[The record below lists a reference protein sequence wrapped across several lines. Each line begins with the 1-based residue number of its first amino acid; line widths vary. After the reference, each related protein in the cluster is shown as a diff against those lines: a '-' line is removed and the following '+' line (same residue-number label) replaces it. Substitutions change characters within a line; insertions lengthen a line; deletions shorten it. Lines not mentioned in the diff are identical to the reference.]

1 MTKTKTRLWQGLAA
15 SALFGL
21 LGCQGIDCPYDSTV
35 VWTLKFFDSETEQE
49 IKLPSELT
57 INAAGAGT
65 LFNKAKGVSSI
76 PLPMSYNALCD
87 TLFLVWEDNT
97 PRPSNDGTTDSTD
110 PVETGDSTSLGGAT
124 NEPVTPIPF
133 GTHTLYVHH
142 TNEMH
147 FEALECPGSVFHTI
161 EEATL
166 SSNVSGTPPFIIDSL
181 RITRNQVDY
190 NDVENIR
197 LYMHALPEP
206 APGNDGT
213 DSDGQ

>member
-65 LFNKAKGVSSI
+65 LFNKAKGTSSI
-76 PLPMSYNALCD
+76 PLPMSYNAFCD
-87 TLFLVWEDNT
+87 TLYLVWENPN
-97 PRPSNDGTTDSTD
+97 PRPNNN
-110 PVETGDSTSLGGAT
+110 DSTSVEGAT
-124 NEPVTPIPF
+124 DEPVPPTPLGI
-133 GTHTLYVHH
+133 HTLYVRH

-181 RITRNQVDY
+181 RITRNKVDY

-197 LYMHALPEP
+197 LYMHSLPEP
-206 APGNDGT
+206 APGNDGN
-213 DSDGQ
+213 DRDGQ